1 MEHTALTCLLH
12 PTGETPNPWLPSIQ
26 TAPTRCSQTQG
37 RAHGPQHGC
46 RDGAHVPL
54 CLPSRFMA
62 IPNNTSAP
70 PTQEEPQHQHHHLP
84 HGSAPST
91 GVLALGTVSRMGTP
105 SLVPS
110 WDMSPPPVRQGTP
123 CSALCP
129 TCTTPCKPRINAKCC
144 VAQRGGCPFN
154 SQRWAPR
161 GAPLPLWNHTRAAP
175 KGTKRTWPWRT
186 EKKPWGGG

>member
-1 MEHTALTCLLH
+1 MALSMAAGMGHTCPSVSQAL
-12 PTGETPNPWLPSIQ
+12 
-26 TAPTRCSQTQG
+26 
-37 RAHGPQHGC
+37 
-46 RDGAHVPL
+46 
-54 CLPSRFMA
+54 RFMA

-175 KGTKRTWPWRT
+175 QGTKRTWPWRT